1 MYKIKNTQILEYI
14 EDNFTEVEKDFLDF
28 NITNIPEQML
38 EYPSPNKDSKENLP
52 LITLLLMFSK
62 VFGSSREL
70 VLNLKYMKDINQLL
84 HNLEDKELEHLK
96 KNNFRLLGL
105 LAEHL
110 GADIDF
116 NQLDKESYQNILLGK
131 SDLLRNHKFMEKNKG
146 TKASVFNV
154 IKYFSKVYDID
165 LSDISII
172 ENNDNGSIGIAINTI
187 IQDLVGLSN
196 GDTNSLNPET
206 ELYKSLMRIKPAGI
220 SFLITVSMYIF
231 TTNIT
236 AQDNSLFIGEGLKEI
251 FSLDETNALSFVIG
265 DKDFSEQGGTLDS
278 EQEGTLER
286 ALIIKNTSPIE
297 TSHIENSKVILN
309 SITFKKWVEQSKKW
323 EVMTEGLGSVSIN
336 EEIALYETITKKLEY
351 ADEYSDDIFQGSDSN
366 LSLMEFDIIYEDN
379 LITYPTK
386 ISYYI
391 LNPEKVIEDVIGSSG
406 YITLSNNSQ
415 TLEIKNTLR
424 VPLVS
429 GQITIVTNTGQY
441 IASGYL
447 ADLMDNTIK
456 PLGSKTIEIDDIYK
470 KFKLDNKEY
479 SVVISLSFPY
489 YIRYTS
495 SNYWVKIYKNVRN
508 SIPVS
513 KN

>member
-38 EYPSPNKDSKENLP
+38 EYPSPNEDSKENLP

-70 VLNLKYMKDINQLL
+70 ILNLKYMKDINQLL

-196 GDTNSLNPET
+196 GDDNTLNPET

-220 SFLITVSMYIF
+220 SFIIAVSMYIF

-236 AQDNSLFIGEGLKEI
+236 AQDNSLFIGEDLKKI
-251 FSLDETNALSFVIG
+251 FNLDETKALSFRIGDKSLDE
-265 DKDFSEQGGTLDS
+265 QGIF
-278 EQEGTLER
+278 ER
-286 ALIIKNTSPIE
+286 TFTITNTSPIE
-297 TSHIENSKVILN
+297 TSSIENSKVTLN
-309 SITFKKWVEQSKKW
+309 SVVFKKWVASSKKW
-323 EVMTEGLGSVSIN
+323 EDLPGLSPYIGN
-336 EEIALYETITKKLEY
+336 EILLAEPIIGTISYTGE
-351 ADEYSDDIFQGSDSN
+351 EDDIFTSGFSDHGNHDYDSH

-456 PLGSKTIEIDDIYK
+456 PLGSKTIEIDDIYD

-495 SNYWVKIYKNVRN
+495 SNYWVKIYKNVSN